1 MNFDL
6 WTTHSLDKIFPESLK
21 PGGAAESIH
30 LKAARNETE
39 DAQIALRIPRGLEIS
54 EATFRLPDLV
64 GANGAAISRK
74 HLSASWIWCLY
85 VLNNPP
91 ENRDPASY
99 LRKAPAFFP
108 DAFLEEKA
116 IAIRDEW
123 TQPLW
128 VSVSVPKG
136 TPPGDYAGVLTIDL
150 TSKDGEKHR
159 SEVPIELAVWPFT
172 LPDEFHLHHTEWFWE
187 MPLANAYHLEP
198 WSEEHWRWIAKV
210 AADMVRHKQDM
221 ILTPFTS
228 LVTIT
233 RSASARFR
241 YDFSKLDR
249 WVKTFRKAGITWI
262 EGAHVA
268 GRIGGWEGDFGWRRF
283 PVSGPDGKPLDTSRE
298 KLSDPEFE
306 PFVEHFLKAIYAH
319 LKAAGWGARCVQHV
333 ADEPLPANEA
343 SWSHCARKVR
353 QWLPGVP
360 TIDAVM
366 SGGLEG
372 LVDWRVPQIQE
383 LGPNTPRSP
392 GEDLWSYVCLAPQ
405 GHYPNRFL
413 DYPSIRNRI
422 IFWLSWSLGLKG
434 FLHWGYN
441 SWKSWQGVPVD
452 IPVSPWLDATGASI
466 YCADRNPL
474 PSGDTHVVYPGKTS
488 ICSSLRWEVIRKG
501 FEDYEYLYLLE
512 QAVASGGAK
521 KNPRALAAAKRLLK
535 RVKTEVAPDPLAH
548 TRDDRLLL
556 AAREEAGRLLAML
569 AADT

>member
-1 MNFDL
+1 VNVDL

-21 PGGAAESIH
+21 PGGAAESIE
-30 LKAARNETE
+30 LTAARNETE
-39 DAQIALRIPRGLEIS
+39 DAQVALRVPRGLEIGRAS
-54 EATFRLPDLV
+54 FSLPDLV
-64 GANGAAISRK
+64 GSNGGAIDRAN
-74 HLSASWIWCLY
+74 LSASWIWCLY

-91 ENRDPASY
+91 ENHDPASY

-123 TQPLW
+123 TQSLW
-128 VSVSVPKG
+128 VSVSVPKD
-136 TPPGDYAGVLTIDL
+136 TAPGRYAGAVGIDL
-150 TSKDGEKHR
+150 VSKAGEKQR
-159 SEVPIELAVWPFT
+159 LEVPIEVTVLPFT
-172 LPDEFHLHHTEWFWE
+172 LPDQPSLHHTEWFWE
-187 MPLANAYHLEP
+187 MPLARYYGLEP
-198 WSEEHWRWIAKV
+198 WSQEHWRWIAKV
-210 AADMVRHKQDM
+210 AEDMVRHRQDM

-228 LVTIT
+228 LITIT
-233 RSASARFR
+233 RRDSGRFSF
-241 YDFSKLDR
+241 DFTKLDR
-249 WVKTFRKAGITWI
+249 WINTFRKAGITWI
-262 EGAHVA
+262 EGSHVA
-268 GRIGGWEGDFGWRRF
+268 GRVAGWESDFGWRRF
-283 PVSGPDGKPLDTSRE
+283 QVQGPGGRPLAMSRDKVSE
-298 KLSDPEFE
+298 AEFE
-306 PFVEHFLKAIYAH
+306 PFVEAFLKSIRAH
-319 LKAAGWGARCVQHV
+319 LKQKGWDKHYIQHV

-343 SWSHCARKVR
+343 SWAHCAQKVR
-353 QWLPGVP
+353 EWLPGVP

-366 SGGLEG
+366 SGGLKG

-383 LGPNTPRSP
+383 IGPDTPRNS

-474 PSGDTHVVYPGKTS
+474 PSGDTHIVYPGRST

-501 FEDYEYLYLLE
+501 CEDFEYLHLLGNCVE
-512 QAVASGGAK
+512 SGASRK
-521 KNPRALAAAKRLLK
+521 KPRAAAAGRRLLA
-535 RVKTEVAPDPLAH
+535 RVRSEVAADPLGH

-556 AAREEAGRLLAML
+556 SVREEVGRLLAEL
-569 AADT
+569 GPDA